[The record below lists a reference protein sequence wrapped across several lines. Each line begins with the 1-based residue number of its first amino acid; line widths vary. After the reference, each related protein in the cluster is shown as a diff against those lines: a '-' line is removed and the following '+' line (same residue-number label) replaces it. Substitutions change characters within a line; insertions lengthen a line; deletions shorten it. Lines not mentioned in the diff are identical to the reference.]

1 MEDAINMLNKNLDL
15 AIEDYATVDFKALAD
30 VVDLLGGIEIEVT
43 EPEAKML
50 NKYVAETA
58 KASKKKA
65 NKLDGAGTYNLD
77 GPQAVTYAR
86 LRKLEGGDY
95 KRTERQRLVINKIF
109 EKVKKMD
116 LRTLN
121 KIVDTVFP
129 QVSTSF
135 SLTEIASLVSAG
147 LTYELGDNTG
157 FPFDKDDSKRY
168 QSAGSVVIALG
179 LAENVRD
186 LHKFLFPFEEDYM
199 VSETVQRIS
208 DNISYT
214 TGVVRPAGLDA
225 QKEEEEMQDTD
236 GTDTLDGE
244 GISADENV
252 GD

>member
-1 MEDAINMLNKNLDL
+1 M
-15 AIEDYATVDFKALAD
+15 
-30 VVDLLGGIEIEVT
+30 
-43 EPEAKML
+43 
-50 NKYVAETA
+50 
-58 KASKKKA
+58 
-65 NKLDGAGTYNLD
+65 
-77 GPQAVTYAR
+77 
-86 LRKLEGGDY
+86 
-95 KRTERQRLVINKIF
+95 INKIF

-186 LHKFLFPFEEDYM
+186 LHKFLFPLRKTIWYRRRCREFLIIFPIL
-199 VSETVQRIS
+199 Q
-208 DNISYT
+208 
-214 TGVVRPAGLDA
+214 AW
-225 QKEEEEMQDTD
+225 
-236 GTDTLDGE
+236 
-244 GISADENV
+244 
-252 GD
+252 